1 MKGVRELKARLG
13 SVSNIKKVTS
23 TMELVATAKMKK
35 LQERANASRPYA
47 EAIRAMLAQVA
58 GFVSPEVSPLLRDPG
73 KVERECVVVIAG
85 DKGLCGAFN
94 TNVFRVALNYIA
106 ARKNEGV
113 EVSVYAIGKRTE
125 KFANKIGFA
134 IEGMIEEKVELISHR
149 RIEVTMRALGDSFV
163 ADKFQKISLV
173 YTKMKSAAVF
183 TPLVEPL
190 LPLAASEPSGDG
202 HSEAKAGIELDFT
215 MEPSA
220 EEIMTR
226 LIPKTLAV
234 NLMNGVHQSLAS
246 EFAAR
251 RIAMK
256 NATDAATDMID
267 ELRMEYNKA
276 RQTGIT
282 AELLEIISG
291 AEALK
296 G

>member
-1 MKGVRELKARLG
+1 MKGTRELKARLG
-13 SVSNIKKVTS
+13 SVGNIKKVTS

-47 EAIRAMLAQVA
+47 EAIRAMLGQVA
-58 GFVSPEVSPLLRDPG
+58 GFVSPEVSPLLREPE
-73 KVERECVVVIAG
+73 KVTRECVVVIAG

-94 TNVFRVALNYIA
+94 TNVFREALNYIA
-106 ARKNEGV
+106 ARQNEGV
-113 EVSVYAIGKRTE
+113 EVSCYAIGKRTE
-125 KFANKIGFA
+125 KFATKIGLNL
-134 IEGMIEEKVELISHR
+134 EGQVEEKVEEIDHR
-149 RIEVTMRALGDSFV
+149 RIAVTMNALSQSFV
-163 ADKFQKISLV
+163 NDEFQKITLV
-173 YTKMKSAAVF
+173 YTKMESAAVF
-183 TPLVEPL
+183 TPLIEPL
-190 LPLAASEPSGDG
+190 LPLAAPKAEASGDG
-202 HSEAKAGIELDFT
+202 ADFDLDFT